1 MNKRKTTST
10 PVKPLPVVIH
20 RRKNAG
26 QIQAAKLFREFDVLF
41 LLGPAG
47 TGKTHAAVQLAM
59 DSERVVITRPAV
71 ELDGERLGYL
81 PGGPD
86 EKLHPFML
94 PVLDVLRTQL
104 GKAEAEK
111 RFRLWEICPLAF
123 IRGRTLDNCVAI
135 LDEAQNATR
144 GQRKTYLTRLGKG
157 GKMIISGDPSQSDI
171 HGGEAFIEE
180 VRALEAA
187 GVAGVVWF
195 DQSMQERSSLLK
207 DIEGVYTKLG
217 R

>member
-1 MNKRKTTST
+1 MSNRR
-10 PVKPLPVVIH
+10 PKPKPDVSPVVTH
-20 RRKNAG
+20 RHRNAG
-26 QIQAAKLFREFDVLF
+26 QIEAADLFKAFDILF

-47 TGKTHAAVQLAM
+47 TGKTHAAVSLALNA
-59 DSERVVITRPAV
+59 ERVIITRPAV

-104 GKAEAEK
+104 GVAEANK
-111 RFRLWEICPLAF
+111 RFRVFEVCPLAF

-144 GQRKTYLTRLGKG
+144 AQRKTYLTRLGKG

-171 HGGEAFIEE
+171 RGGKAFIEE
-180 VRALEAA
+180 VNELERA
-187 GVAGVVWF
+187 GIAGVVRF
-195 DQSMQERSSLLK
+195 DQSMQERSPLLEG
-207 DIEGVYTKLG
+207 IENVYAKLG
-217 R
+217 G

>member
-1 MNKRKTTST
+1 MSKRRTQPPEQPT
-10 PVKPLPVVIH
+10 PVVRH
-20 RRKNAG
+20 RQRNAG
-26 QIQAAKLFREFDVLF
+26 QLEAAALFREFDILF
-41 LLGPAG
+41 LVGPAG
-47 TGKTHAAVQLAM
+47 TGKTHAAVNLAL
-59 DSERVVITRPAV
+59 DAERVVITRPAV

-104 GKAEAEK
+104 GAPDAAKTFKKFEV
-111 RFRLWEICPLAF
+111 CPLAF

-144 GQRKTYLTRLGKG
+144 AQRKTYLTRLGKG

-171 HGGEAFIEE
+171 RGGNVFIEE
-180 VRALEAA
+180 VRELVDA
-187 GVAGVVWF
+187 GIAGVVWF
-195 DQSMQERSSLLK
+195 DQSMQERSPLLAG
-207 DIEGVYTKLG
+207 IEKVYERLNHG
-217 R
+217 

>member
-1 MNKRKTTST
+1 MSNRR
-10 PVKPLPVVIH
+10 PKPKPEQPPVVTH
-20 RRKNAG
+20 RHRNKG
-26 QIQAAKLFREFDVLF
+26 QEDAARLFREFDILF

-47 TGKTHAAVQLAM
+47 TGKTHAAVSLALGA
-59 DSERVVITRPAV
+59 ERVIITRPAV

-104 GKAEAEK
+104 GIAEANK
-111 RFRLWEICPLAF
+111 RFRVFEVCPLAF

-144 GQRKTYLTRLGKG
+144 AQRKTYLTRLGKG

-171 HGGEAFIEE
+171 RGGDAFRAE
-180 VRALEAA
+180 VAALVAA
-187 GVAGVVWF
+187 GIAGVVEF
-195 DQSMQERSSLLK
+195 DQSMQERSALLEG
-207 DIEGVYTKLG
+207 IENVYAKLRG
-217 R
+217 

>member
-1 MNKRKTTST
+1 MVTHRHRNK
-10 PVKPLPVVIH
+10 
-20 RRKNAG
+20 G
-26 QIQAAKLFREFDVLF
+26 QEDAAKLFREFDILF

-47 TGKTHAAVQLAM
+47 TGKTHAAVSLALGA
-59 DSERVVITRPAV
+59 ERVIITRPAV

-104 GKAEAEK
+104 GVAEANK
-111 RFRLWEICPLAF
+111 RFRVFEVCPLAF

-144 GQRKTYLTRLGKG
+144 AQRKTYLTRLGKG

-171 HGGEAFIEE
+171 RGGDAFVEE
-180 VRALEAA
+180 VKALVEAK
-187 GVAGVVWF
+187 VASVVWF
-195 DQSMQERSSLLK
+195 DQSSGMQMRSPLLPG
-207 DIEGVYTKLG
+207 IENVYAKLG
-217 R
+217 G